1 MIQLT
6 TACVSSVD
14 EAKGNTS
21 NLLFSGQI
29 LPERNGGL
37 NGAPSVRLEPGATC
51 VAAVFDGKGS
61 AARKAAYLA
70 AGAFRGAVGELHGVE
85 DLEALYAK
93 AHGDIAAAAAEEAAM
108 NPVAALLT
116 TFLPMILIFVVF
128 YFFLIRPQRKKDKK
142 VKEMLNN
149 LKAGDRICTIGGIY
163 GTIVGIKDDTVTL
176 SVGRDNLSMV
186 VARWGIRS
194 VEEVTIENDAEALN

>member
-1 MIQLT
+1 MFLDSVFGISSAMAEGAAAT
-6 TACVSSVD
+6 GTA
-14 EAKGNTS
+14 
-21 NLLFSGQI
+21 
-29 LPERNGGL
+29 
-37 NGAPSVRLEPGATC
+37 
-51 VAAVFDGKGS
+51 AAADP
-61 AARKAAYLA
+61 
-70 AGAFRGAVGELHGVE
+70 
-85 DLEALYAK
+85 
-93 AHGDIAAAAAEEAAM
+93 AAAAEAA
-108 NPVAALLT
+108 NPVAALLG

-128 YFFLIRPQRKKDKK
+128 YFFLIRPQRKKDKQ

-176 SVGRDNLSMV
+176 SVGKDNLSMV